1 MYCEYSVARCLRA
14 SGAAARTPTAHRP
27 PPRSSRA
34 RARANSAGGA
44 GSCRASRPHLQRA
57 SRFSR
62 GHPGAFGL
70 CGGWRRTFASPLNA
84 PGHPFARAPSRAP
97 PLDCFC
103 LPPRARARVPIG
115 GGGGAPP
122 SPRWIAAR
130 CGHCRD
136 VIGRGCAHPQ
146 DPINWSNRKRSEKD
160 VQTDWRDFALRN
172 SMAATAQG
180 AQDSCVNASRD
191 VGSGRPKIAFLMRY
205 SFHWYRRTACER
217 SRRVAAPALR
227 PPAPQPR
234 RLWAA
239 ARSMSRG
246 AGEAGASVGG
256 EEGVARGSCC
266 LLVVEYIR
274 SDAERQVERK
284 QDHEHAHVPH
294 QRAVRLRDAR

>member
-1 MYCEYSVARCLRA
+1 M
-14 SGAAARTPTAHRP
+14 P
-27 PPRSSRA
+27 P
-34 RARANSAGGA
+34 G
-44 GSCRASRPHLQRA
+44 
-57 SRFSR
+57 
-62 GHPGAFGL
+62 
-70 CGGWRRTFASPLNA
+70 T
-84 PGHPFARAPSRAP
+84 PSRAP
-97 PLDCFC
+97 HRARPRWTVFVC
-103 LPPRARARVPIG
+103 PRVRARAAPSR

-130 CGHCRD
+130 CGHC
-136 VIGRGCAHPQ
+136 
-146 DPINWSNRKRSEKD
+146 PINWSNSKRSGKD
-160 VQTDWRDFALRN
+160 VQTDWRDFAVRN

-227 PPAPQPR
+227 PPAPQPQ

-239 ARSMSRG
+239 ARSTSGG
-246 AGEAGASVGG
+246 AGEAGASFGG
-256 EEGVARGSCC
+256 EDGVARGSRC